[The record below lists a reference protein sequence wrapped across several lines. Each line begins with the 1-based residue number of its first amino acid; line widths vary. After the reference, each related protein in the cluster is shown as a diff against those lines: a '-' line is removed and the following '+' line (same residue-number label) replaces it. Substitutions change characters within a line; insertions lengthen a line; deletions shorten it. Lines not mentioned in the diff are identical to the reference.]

1 MKDLTPQQKE
11 TLLGKIK
18 SFLSITWTDTNTD
31 NALWDYAVESILTL
45 DNIAGEELDY
55 LFESVQPSP
64 SNTYISMCA
73 IARDLLL
80 NRVFYINEKAL
91 DDFAKNYRGE
101 LNHLYLLGKIY
112 ASEE

>member
-1 MKDLTPQQKE
+1 MKDLTPQEKSS
-11 TLLGKIK
+11 LLGKIK
-18 SFLSITWTDTNTD
+18 SFLSITWTDQNTD
-31 NALWDYAVESILTL
+31 NALWDYAVSSIYEL

-55 LFESVQPSP
+55 LYESIQSS
-64 SNTYISMCA
+64 SNTYVSMCA
-73 IARDLLL
+73 IGRDLLL
-80 NRVFYINEKAL
+80 NRVFYLREKAL